1 MAPTTGTAQRT
12 TTLPQPDDV
21 AGRLRRS
28 MMRLTRMLRQH
39 DDDDLSPTLASSLF
53 TIDREGP
60 LNLGDLAAKERMT
73 RASVT
78 AVVDKLLRLGLIERR
93 HDQADRRIVRV
104 QVSAAGRRRVKARRT
119 QRTAWLTSRLQELSA
134 EDLARLDAA
143 ADVLERI
150 IDLGEEADPA

>member
-1 MAPTTGTAQRT
+1 MTPTTSKARRT
-12 TTLPQPDDV
+12 GAALQPDDV

-28 MMRLTRMLRQH
+28 MMRLTRMMRQY

-53 TIDREGP
+53 MIDRVGP

-104 QVSAAGRRRVKARRT
+104 EVSAAGRRRVNARRT
-119 QRTAWLTSRLQELSA
+119 QRTAWLTGRLQELSA
-134 EDLARLDAA
+134 ADLLRLDAA

-150 IDLGEEADPA
+150 IELGEEADRA

>member
-1 MAPTTGTAQRT
+1 MASVTRKTQPPDTVPT
-12 TTLPQPDDV
+12 PDDV

-60 LNLGDLAAKERMT
+60 MSLGLLATRERMT

-78 AVVDKLLRLGLIERR
+78 AVVDKLLRQGLIERR
-93 HDQADRRIVRV
+93 HDEADRRIVRV
-104 QVSAAGRRRVKARRT
+104 QVSAAGRRRVNARRSR
-119 QRTAWLTSRLQELSA
+119 RTAWLTSRLEELSA
-134 EDLARLDAA
+134 EDVARLAA
-143 ADVLERI
+143 ASEVLERI
-150 IDLGEEADPA
+150 IDLGQEADRA